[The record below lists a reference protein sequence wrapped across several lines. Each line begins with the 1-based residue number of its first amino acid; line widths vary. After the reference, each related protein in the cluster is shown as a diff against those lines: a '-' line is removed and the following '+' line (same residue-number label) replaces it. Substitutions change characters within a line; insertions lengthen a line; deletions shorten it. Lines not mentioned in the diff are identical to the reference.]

1 MNYHSNDLKNMI
13 AKMKIFNWLLL
24 GIIVILILM
33 SLIAI
38 VTIHWT
44 LFDKYSFSFS
54 PEGIDNYLVSF
65 GQYKGLFTATVAT
78 IAAYFGLHRLKAAT
92 DANSDKVRQDR
103 FSEWK
108 TVLDI
113 RFIEIEK
120 YDPYMKREFIRVRY
134 NLFRQLYDLKFSI
147 ENNAQLT
154 QIFLS
159 TFQELARFFEEQNNK
174 YIGMGG
180 AYPNNTH
187 SYSFDNFRFLFLGSV
202 DIIYPSIVSDLQTLY
217 LAALDPNRMI
227 NANLYRTAQQNYRP
241 L

>member
-1 MNYHSNDLKNMI
+1 MVT
-13 AKMKIFNWLLL
+13 KMKIFNWLLL

-38 VTIHWT
+38 VTIHWA
-44 LFDKYSFSFS
+44 LLGKFSFSFS
-54 PEGIDNYLVSF
+54 PEGIDNYIVSF
-65 GQYKGLFTATVAT
+65 GQYKGLFTGTVAT
-78 IAAYFGLHRLKAAT
+78 ITAYFGLHRLKAAT

-134 NLFRQLYDLKFSI
+134 NLFRQLYDHKFSI
-147 ENNAQLT
+147 ENNEQLT
-154 QIFLS
+154 QIFQS

-180 AYPNNTH
+180 VYPDSTH
-187 SYSFDNFRFLFLGSV
+187 SYSFDSFHFLLLGSV

-227 NANLYRTAQQNYRP
+227 DANLYRTAQQNFRP
-241 L
+241 I

>member
-1 MNYHSNDLKNMI
+1 MI

-65 GQYKGLFTATVAT
+65 GQYKGLFTSTVAT

-154 QIFLS
+154 QIFQS

-180 AYPNNTH
+180 AYPNNMH
-187 SYSFDNFRFLFLGSV
+187 SYSFDNFRFLLLGSV